1 MRSLSVAEL
10 VYNVITHALCYFK
23 IMPSR
28 GNKKYGNSEQQNSDG
43 SDFVEGQNACIYTVP
58 HSTVSA

>member
-1 MRSLSVAEL
+1 
-10 VYNVITHALCYFK
+10 
-23 IMPSR
+23 MPSR

-43 SDFVEGQNACIYTVP
+43 SDFVEGQNACIYAVP